1 MIGWSKFPTYSEDYY
16 CVRVQD
22 PSNLILWHG
31 FREAWASPDCHL
43 SICGLQGSP
52 YLTHSGSF
60 SRFFFALL
68 WQSTEFKFCSDSN
81 FTGKLDE
88 SMCPSFQVTNSVI
101 CQRLIHVPFFLAIF
115 YFERRNPLLD
125 SKLKLWPAIH
135 ARRGILNVADRSMDF
150 TPLQLQQ

>member
-1 MIGWSKFPTYSEDYY
+1 M
-16 CVRVQD
+16 
-22 PSNLILWHG
+22 
-31 FREAWASPDCHL
+31 
-43 SICGLQGSP
+43 
-52 YLTHSGSF
+52 
-60 SRFFFALL
+60 
-68 WQSTEFKFCSDSN
+68 EFKFFSDSN

-88 SMCPSFQVTNSVI
+88 SMCPSFQVTDSVI